1 MQFLKTVWALLLW
14 LFGPAIPPAPR
25 GVRSV
30 MWRLS
35 SMDEKKL
42 IGTFSLEPPA
52 GDTKSSVVEVLR
64 TDGTRVAIGLETPNQ
79 PTVSVEASENEEL
92 RIRVI
97 DYDQFS
103 NRNDPDFQV
112 FVAPDLSAPLPRG
125 VQEVSWA
132 VKEQSTTT
140 AV

>member
-1 MQFLKTVWALLLW
+1 MKVLKTVWALLLW
-14 LFGPAIPPAPR
+14 LFGPAVPPAPR

-30 MWRLS
+30 KWS
-35 SMDEKKL
+35 VSMEEKKL

-64 TDGTRVAIGLETPNQ
+64 TDGTSVAIGLETPNQ
-79 PTVSVEASENEEL
+79 PTVSIEASENEEL
-92 RIRVI
+92 RIRVV

-112 FVAPDLSAPLPRG
+112 FTAPDLSAPLPRG
-125 VQEVSWA
+125 VAEVSWS